1 MTLLGLYFSQGLS
14 AGTILYVVVFEV
26 LQREKTKRKVPG
38 LVQLVLIVVGFIL
51 MIAVEV
57 TRKFHIF
64 YSETRRD
71 FSKPKRILTTSDQH
85 LFVFQFQDTPEELSL
100 VLTTAQILF
109 P

>member
-1 MTLLGLYFSQGLS
+1 MQHNVIWTAPNKRHSRHKVDPSWTLFFQGLS

-64 YSETRRD
+64 YSVTRRD
-71 FSKPKRILTTSDQH
+71 FSKRKKNTDQ
-85 LFVFQFQDTPEELSL
+85 
-100 VLTTAQILF
+100 
-109 P
+109 